1 MHAAETRLSRE
12 VITRLIGAAILA
24 PSPHN
29 SQPWI
34 FRVRGRC
41 IGVIADRTRALPAND
56 PDDRELTSSCGCA
69 LFNMRVAAAHA
80 GLGTR
85 VHGPSVACDPDCLA
99 RLEILPDTTPDAALA
114 ALHDTLAQR
123 RTYRRIFAARPVAV
137 ATLDAL
143 AAAAAGEQAWLH
155 ILRGDS
161 QRRLAAELIAEGDD
175 TQWADPAWRR
185 ELAAWMHPRRR
196 GDGLVLPG
204 LAVPLAQ
211 AVVRTFDIGHGVAAR
226 DVQLAAASPVLAVLG
241 TRGDD
246 PASRAEAGQALQR
259 ILLTACRH
267 GLQASFLNQPI
278 EVAPLRMR
286 LLQAIAQ
293 TGYPQMLLRLGH
305 PEIDLPATPRR
316 PLDEVIEFVPD
327 SPRDAGC

>member
-12 VITRLIGAAILA
+12 AIIRLVGAAILA
-24 PSPHN
+24 PSSHN

-56 PDDRELTSSCGCA
+56 PEDRELTLSCGCA
-69 LFNMRVAAAHA
+69 LFNMRVAAAHD

-85 VHGPSVACDPDCLA
+85 ALGPSGTNDPDCVA
-99 RLEILPDTTPDAALA
+99 RLEIVPDIAPDTTLA
-114 ALHDTLAQR
+114 AFHEALPRR
-123 RTYRRIFAARPVAV
+123 RTYRKTFSARPVAPV
-137 ATLDAL
+137 ALDAL
-143 AAAAAGEQAWLH
+143 IAAAASEQAWLH
-155 ILRGDS
+155 VLQGNH
-161 QRRLAAELIAEGDD
+161 QRRTAAELIAEGDD

-196 GDGLVLPG
+196 GDGLVLPDV
-204 LAVPLAQ
+204 AVPLAQ

-226 DVQLAAASPVLAVLG
+226 DVQLADASPVLAVLG

-246 PASRAEAGQALQR
+246 LASRVDAGQALQR
-259 ILLTACRH
+259 TLLTACLH
-267 GLQASFLNQPI
+267 GLQASFLNQAI

-286 LLQAIAQ
+286 LLQAIGQ
-293 TGYPQMLLRLGH
+293 TGYPQMLLRLGY
-305 PEIDLPATPRR
+305 PESDLPVTPRR
-316 PLDEVIEFVPD
+316 PLAEVIEFLPD
-327 SPRDAGC
+327 GPADAGC